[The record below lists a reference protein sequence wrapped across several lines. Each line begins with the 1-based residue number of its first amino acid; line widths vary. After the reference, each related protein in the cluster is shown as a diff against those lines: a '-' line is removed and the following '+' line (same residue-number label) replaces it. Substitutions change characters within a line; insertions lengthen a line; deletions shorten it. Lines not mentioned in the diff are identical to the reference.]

1 MSILDDVT
9 GAINDIDADKLKQI
23 VAIIGAA
30 VTLGTLAMKAI
41 EAMKRDDA
49 LDEVTDEVLAVAAEL
64 SRTMAAVTRAQ
75 LLPSTDA

>member
-1 MSILDDVT
+1 MSVLDDVT
-9 GAINDIDADKLKQI
+9 SVINDIDGDKLKQI
-23 VAIIGAA
+23 LAIIGAA